1 MSIKQKV
8 SKTLNVQAA
17 ESFVQEIQE
26 NAAYY
31 IFTAKHTPFGAGQG
45 GGSDD
50 APPIPEDTV
59 LSSLQIYNDM
69 LFGKR
74 VKTDNVIT
82 LIKRYDWVENTVYD
96 MYDDNDTDLADKPFY
111 VVIDDVVE
119 YNVYKCLYN
128 NNGAKSTQKP
138 FGKDTTPFEFPQDGY
153 IWKYL
158 FTIDQFNIRKFA
170 TDEYAPVTPTDF
182 ITAAAVPG
190 SIEVVSVE
198 AAGSGYNNYTTGI
211 FPDASSIAIGSNIRF
226 GLDASASSNDQYYK
240 NCLIKITSGI
250 ATGEYRLINEYT
262 IESGR
267 KIIEIDRPFDNRPS
281 AGDEYEIFPNVFI
294 YDVSATSQANCVARA
309 IVNSSIGNAISRVE
323 VLNIGRDYRIATAKI
338 KVANIVPVTSSA
350 TIRPIISPPGG
361 HGSNINNELFAR
373 FVGVNT
379 VFIGNNQPLTP
390 NNDYRTVG
398 LLKNPRYAN
407 VSVKIDSDNVI
418 GSFVGGENVY
428 RYKPLKLFSNVTI
441 AANSLVTGAN
451 TTFIRSF
458 RTNDRVI
465 ISNGITN
472 LFANIQIISSDTQL
486 TLDKTP
492 IYVGGNNDIYL
503 VQSELFG
510 TVTSYDGLNLKLTSV
525 RPIGWDISSYM
536 VGDVSYCTAAVSNT
550 QPAVTINDRDADE
563 FSAFNQLNT
572 FVGSF
577 ISATEFI
584 EDEYLLQ
591 DTDDPDTIPT
601 ARVHSFTDNPGSA
614 NDYLYITDVN
624 NVFQLQD
631 INGAGGLIRGAT
643 SNAYFTA
650 RYKYN
655 GEIVPDSGEVL
666 YLENLSPIT
675 RDIRQT
681 ETVKLILEF

>member
-1 MSIKQKV
+1 MSITQKV

-31 IFTAKHTPFGAGQG
+31 IFAAKHTPFGAGQG

-50 APPIPEDTV
+50 APPVPADTV

-74 VKTDNVIT
+74 VKTDSVTT

-96 MYDDNDTDLADKPFY
+96 MYDDTDTDLANKPFY
-111 VVIDDVVE
+111 VVLDDVVE

-158 FTIDQFNIRKFA
+158 FTIDQFDIRKFA
-170 TDEYAPVTPTDF
+170 TDEYAPVTPTSI
-182 ITAAAVPG
+182 ITTTAVPG
-190 SIEVVSVE
+190 SIEVVNVD
-198 AAGSGYNNYTTGI
+198 AAGSGYNNYTTGL
-211 FPDASSIAIGSNIRF
+211 FPDAGSIAVGSNIRF
-226 GLDASASSNDQYYK
+226 GLDAAASSVDQYYK
-240 NCLIKITSGI
+240 YCLIKITSGI

-267 KIIEIDRPFDNRPS
+267 KIIEIDRPFDNRPN

-338 KVANIVPVTSSA
+338 KVANIVPVTSNA
-350 TIRPIISPPGG
+350 VVRPIISPAGG

-373 FVGVNT
+373 YVGIST
-379 VFIGNNQPLTP
+379 AFIGNSQPLTT

-398 LLKNPRYAN
+398 LLKNPTYAN
-407 VSVKIDSDNVI
+407 VNVVVDTNNVI
-418 GSFVGGENVY
+418 GSFVIGENVY

-441 AANSLVTGAN
+441 AANSLVTGVN
-451 TTFIRSF
+451 STFVRSF

-465 ISNGITN
+465 ISNGVTN
-472 LFANIQIISSDTQL
+472 LFANIQTINTDTQL
-486 TLDKTP
+486 IVDKTP
-492 IYVGGNNDIYL
+492 VYVGGNNDIYL
-503 VQSELFG
+503 VETELFG
-510 TVTSYDGLNLKLTSV
+510 RVTSYDGINLKLTTV
-525 RPIGWDISSYM
+525 RPVGWEISSFL
-536 VGDVSYCTAAVSNT
+536 VGDATYCTAAMSNT
-550 QPAVTINDRDADE
+550 QPAITVNGRDADE

-577 ISATEFI
+577 ISAAPFI
-584 EDEYLLQ
+584 EDEYLVQ
-591 DTDDPDTIPT
+591 DTDNPDSIPA
-601 ARVHSFTDNPGSA
+601 ARVHSIVDNPGSA
-614 NDYLYITDVN
+614 NDYLYVTDVS

-631 INGAGGLIRGAT
+631 NNGVGGQIRGAT

-655 GEIVPDSGEVL
+655 GEIVPDSGEIL